1 MKSEKEWINNLRN
14 RMEDYSE
21 PLPEGLWDKL
31 SKELEEPKTPKVI
44 PIWRRWQAAAAVL
57 VLLVSS
63 LTYWFWSSPEAD
75 FRNQELAVEVKNTP
89 LPAQT
94 SSLDEQVAEV
104 KHAEPFQK
112 EPVALLA
119 NVSSKRS
126 AGEVPEEIVEVD
138 PASVALAEQEELI
151 ESVEEKESAR
161 PQELEETSA
170 AERSRKVKE
179 SRAADREQMERNAM
193 ALKNKSDKS
202 SGFSVGV
209 GAGNTPYSSLN
220 TFDGMGSF
228 VARSAYY
235 TSSDLN
241 MSPINNN
248 GLAYSQVLLENAIQ
262 APQTTVKHHIPV
274 TVGLTVAWQFHED
287 WALETGLNYTLLSS
301 DIHSGSKSY
310 VEETQ
315 KLHYIGIPLKLHRSI
330 WKNNWLSV
338 YASAGG
344 VMENVYSENW
354 KPSR

>member
-112 EPVALLA
+112 ESVALLA

-138 PASVALAEQEELI
+138 PASVALAEQEEPI

-193 ALKNKSDKS
+193 ALKIS
-202 SGFSVGV
+202 
-209 GAGNTPYSSLN
+209 
-220 TFDGMGSF
+220 
-228 VARSAYY
+228 R
-235 TSSDLN
+235 
-241 MSPINNN
+241 IN
-248 GLAYSQVLLENAIQ
+248 LQAFLWVLVLEI
-262 APQTTVKHHIPV
+262 HLI
-274 TVGLTVAWQFHED
+274 
-287 WALETGLNYTLLSS
+287 AL
-301 DIHSGSKSY
+301 
-310 VEETQ
+310 
-315 KLHYIGIPLKLHRSI
+315 
-330 WKNNWLSV
+330 
-338 YASAGG
+338 
-344 VMENVYSENW
+344 
-354 KPSR
+354 